1 MCFNSLLQELLK
13 CKLCDSSFSTA
24 LELEA
29 HCSVFYKGSNGGTV
43 CPAAASFGDGL
54 LRYQQTGES
63 VVQATTTTVTTTTP
77 MNSVQQQSLPSIN
90 SISQQQEQHPE
101 QQQQNIQDSNDSV
114 MIRTYKAQ
122 GSHSTWKTWKN

>member
-13 CKLCDSSFSTA
+13 CKLCYSSFSTG

-29 HCSVFYKGSNGGTV
+29 HCSVFYKDSNGGTV

-63 VVQATTTTVTTTTP
+63 VVQATTTTVTTTTA
-77 MNSVQQQSLPSIN
+77 MNSVQQQTLPSVN
-90 SISQQQEQHPE
+90 SMSQQQEQHPE

-114 MIRTYKAQ
+114 TILK
-122 GSHSTWKTWKN
+122 HSGCI